1 MINILKGEILFDI
14 ITNINILIE
23 SSSENIYLF
32 SSIITLYDKF
42 IMSNSINTS
51 NFKKILE
58 KIFAHVE
65 FILQKVLLYTNLKD
79 NIEVTKYF
87 KKNVT
92 NKISRSTIKDLYDH
106 KNIPLEYNS
115 DIRLKIFFCY
125 K

>member
-65 FILQKVLLYTNLKD
+65 FILQKVLTGISNIDISKESKNFLKW
-79 NIEVTKYF
+79 
-87 KKNVT
+87 
-92 NKISRSTIKDLYDH
+92 
-106 KNIPLEYNS
+106 
-115 DIRLKIFFCY
+115 
-125 K
+125 